1 MRRLLWLLPLLLAG
15 SAGAQPAGAPVIL
28 DPSTARFRVLPV
40 VPACFETALLR
51 GDAATGPSAILVR
64 AERACTIPLHWH
76 TPNESL
82 VMISGTATVAMKGGP
97 PATLSPGAYAYL
109 PSRHPHVFSC
119 TGPCLLFIDQDAPFD
134 IHYLDADGRELAVE
148 EALKAAPRGR
158 GAPHRG
164 RPPSPSAGFRSWPSR
179 SPGTA

>member
-1 MRRLLWLLPLLLAG
+1 MRRLPCLLLLLLAG
-15 SAGAQPAGAPVIL
+15 SAGAEPAGAPVIL
-28 DPSTARFRVLPV
+28 DPSTAKFQVLPV

-51 GDAATGPSAILVR
+51 GDPSQAPSAILVR
-64 AERACTIPLHWH
+64 AERECTVPLHWH

-97 PATLSPGAYAYL
+97 TATLGPGAYAYL

-134 IHYLDADGRELAVE
+134 IHYVDADGREVAVE
-148 EALKAAPRGR
+148 EALKAAPR
-158 GAPHRG
+158 
-164 RPPSPSAGFRSWPSR
+164 
-179 SPGTA
+179 